1 MSLGVLAI
9 PGVANAGPNEGD
21 IFSAV
26 NAARASAGLPGYAY
40 AGDLAAAARGQAE
53 RMAASGELYHNPN
66 LGSEVGGWSRIGENV
81 AFAGDWR
88 AAHDVLMNSPDHRA
102 QILDSGYTQMGVGT
116 AVGDDGTIWVAEVF
130 RTPTGAAPS
139 SGGSGRHTELVDERT
154 HDEHLVGI
162 GHHRLRRGS
171 RPPNSSSARASG
183 RRARR
188 WLTARSSA
196 RATTPSSPSSTSP
209 RSWTPSPADHALG
222 VELVTSP
229 RCRAPARPPAVVA
242 GEAAA
247 ERAETTQELHLDP
260 QAAAFFDIDNTIVR
274 GASLFHLARGLA
286 KRKFFTMGDV
296 QLVRLEAGQVPR
308 RRA

>member
-1 MSLGVLAI
+1 MIPVRPRRRRLATTFAGLLAVSLGVLAI

-21 IFSAV
+21 LFSAV

-139 SGGSGRHTELVDERT
+139 SGGSAGT
-154 HDEHLVGI
+154 G
-162 GHHRLRRGS
+162 G
-171 RPPNSSSARASG
+171 
-183 RRARR
+183 
-188 WLTARSSA
+188 
-196 RATTPSSPSSTSP
+196 TPDSSTS
-209 RSWTPSPADHALG
+209 TPSTSSGSVTTVAPPEPTPEQILRQNIREAREKMADRQKQRKG
-222 VELVTSP
+222 NDPIV
-229 RCRAPARPPAVVA
+229 AV
-242 GEAAA
+242 
-247 ERAETTQELHLDP
+247 LDYSTVM
-260 QAAAFFDIDNTIVR
+260 DTVS
-274 GASLFHLARGLA
+274 G
-286 KRKFFTMGDV
+286 
-296 QLVRLEAGQVPR
+296 
-308 RRA
+308 